1 MLNNLEQGGGGGGM
15 ETNEEVKKYLWYLQE
30 DLHIKFIF
38 EGKEGNDS
46 LLMIGGGGG
55 GGSLDTEIS

>member
-1 MLNNLEQGGGGGGM
+1 M
-15 ETNEEVKKYLWYLQE
+15 ETNGEVKKYLWYLQE